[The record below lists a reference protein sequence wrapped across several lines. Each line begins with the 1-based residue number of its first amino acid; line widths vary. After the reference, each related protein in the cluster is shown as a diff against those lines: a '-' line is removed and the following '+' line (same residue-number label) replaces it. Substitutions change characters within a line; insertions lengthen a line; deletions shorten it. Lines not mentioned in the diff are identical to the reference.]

1 MTNRASHSPTSK
13 TSHKTIFFP
22 LLGDRSGLMTK
33 THLVPIIVTIAAG
46 VALATAWGGGFDFI
60 SIYRPESLNR
70 AIQVCWILGGYMTF
84 LVNYFVYRLCDY
96 DKSWRVMLGV
106 FVIMAILMLF
116 PLAPLAGFYNGLVFP
131 GGPEAATPM
140 WRIFGAFFGPG
151 LGEELIKALPVFALV
166 IVGARYTQPFAKRV
180 GVFEPLDGILI
191 GVASASAFALMETML
206 GYIWQQINQETV
218 PWIVEACK
226 AAGLRPGQYTPDC
239 VAAGITAGSNW
250 GNVGVGGIMST
261 LYRGLPNIAGHIAYS
276 GVFGYFIGL
285 AALRKSFAPVIVLVG
300 WITAATLHG
309 CFDAAWFSTSSIGYF
324 GAVVTSTL
332 VAVLSYAFLGSA
344 ILKGQRISPTRP
356 RTPII
361 DPPLP
366 PRPPLDPGPRPEKPG
381 ERVDVGVFP
390 QPVMLKIRD
399 TEYSLTDGFEIKP
412 RMLGTKGAGR
422 PLPLARVQA
431 VSGGFLQLVS
441 LDSEIWKVRQGGK
454 RAEVANGQRLSLMPG
469 TTIDFGGVEAIVR
482 PGRVSA

>member
-1 MTNRASHSPTSK
+1 
-13 TSHKTIFFP
+13 
-22 LLGDRSGLMTK
+22 
-33 THLVPIIVTIAAG
+33 
-46 VALATAWGGGFDFI
+46 
-60 SIYRPESLNR
+60 
-70 AIQVCWILGGYMTF
+70 MTF

-250 GNVGVGGIMST
+250 GNVGVGGSD
-261 LYRGLPNIAGHIAYS
+261 LYAVGLGVTEAVRPRIGTSGAMWPDDAHGCASATKSLPGVREELKESVQPLLQFHDCDAVGHEKCRMFS
-276 GVFGYFIGL
+276 RRFIVYN
-285 AALRKSFAPVIVLVG
+285 APRRKSQPILRPKPKQ
-300 WITAATLHG
+300 
-309 CFDAAWFSTSSIGYF
+309 SMSSR
-324 GAVVTSTL
+324 S
-332 VAVLSYAFLGSA
+332 
-344 ILKGQRISPTRP
+344 
-356 RTPII
+356 
-361 DPPLP
+361 
-366 PRPPLDPGPRPEKPG
+366 
-381 ERVDVGVFP
+381 
-390 QPVMLKIRD
+390 
-399 TEYSLTDGFEIKP
+399 IK
-412 RMLGTKGAGR
+412 R
-422 PLPLARVQA
+422 
-431 VSGGFLQLVS
+431 S
-441 LDSEIWKVRQGGK
+441 
-454 RAEVANGQRLSLMPG
+454 
-469 TTIDFGGVEAIVR
+469 
-482 PGRVSA
+482 